1 MKKNKKIK
9 GNKENKNK
17 ESDDESNSDDDIQ
30 EIINSNKDESREKIR
45 YPKEESQ
52 KDNIQANT
60 KINLGQVFNTIL
72 DSKKKEIIYPKE
84 SKSKSKSKSK
94 NKSKNMKNKT
104 SSDVKVTGGS
114 KISGIKELRKYWA
127 STHKGKSVNKITK
140 NKNDLEKDKASKNTA
155 LTMFINN
162 NIKMDN
168 EFNIEETKNDKK
180 KETQI
185 PLDAQKQEEIMDL
198 FLEELYKNH
207 EKKIRDTPDLNPKS
221 EYDQYEK
228 DLMVNLHN
236 VNMRRP
242 FNDNESKKS
251 LIEQIDMPEKN
262 FQSDNKRKSDF
273 GTNHFKENM
282 DENIVNNI
290 NDKTPLI

>member
-1 MKKNKKIK
+1 MMNQIQKKILEIIINNKK
-9 GNKENKNK
+9 
-17 ESDDESNSDDDIQ
+17 EST
-30 EIINSNKDESREKIR
+30 EKIN
-45 YPKEESQ
+45 YPKEETQ
-52 KDNIQANT
+52 EEEAKDSNI
-60 KINLGQVFNTIL
+60 INLGKVFNI
-72 DSKKKEIIYPKE
+72 DSTVKKKEINYPKE
-84 SKSKSKSKSK
+84 SQSKSK
-94 NKSKNMKNKT
+94 NKSKNSKKKT
-104 SSDVKVTGGS
+104 PSYSEVKSKVGS
-114 KISGIKELRKYWA
+114 KISGIKELKKYWA
-127 STHKGKSVNKITK
+127 STHKGKSVNTITK

-180 KETQI
+180 KETQT
-185 PLDAQKQEEIMDL
+185 PLNAQKQEEIMDL
-198 FLEELYKNH
+198 FLEEIYKNH

-251 LIEQIDMPEKN
+251 LIEQIDMPGKK

-273 GTNHFKENM
+273 GRNHFKENM

>member
-60 KINLGQVFNTIL
+60 EINLGQVFNTIL

-140 NKNDLEKDKASKNTA
+140 NKNKLEKDNTSKNTA
-155 LTMFINN
+155 LTLIPKN
-162 NIKMDN
+162 NIKKDN
-168 EFNIEETKNDKK
+168 
-180 KETQI
+180 ETQI
-185 PLDAQKQEEIMDL
+185 QIDAQKREEKMDL
-198 FLEELYKNH
+198 FLEELYNNH
-207 EKKIRDTPDLNPKS
+207 EKNAKDTPNLNPKS
-221 EYDQYEK
+221 EYAQYEK
-228 DLMVNLHN
+228 DLMVNLHK
-236 VNMRRP
+236 VNMRRSIGV
-242 FNDNESKKS
+242 NNSQQS
-251 LIEQIDMPEKN
+251 LIDQIEMPKKVT
-262 FQSDNKRKSDF
+262 QSDNKRKVIQ
-273 GTNHFKENM
+273 KERNPF
-282 DENIVNNI
+282 DENIDENVVQNT
-290 NDKTPLI
+290 NDKIPLI

>member
-1 MKKNKKIK
+1 MK
-9 GNKENKNK
+9 
-17 ESDDESNSDDDIQ
+17 
-30 EIINSNKDESREKIR
+30 
-45 YPKEESQ
+45 
-52 KDNIQANT
+52 
-60 KINLGQVFNTIL
+60 
-72 DSKKKEIIYPKE
+72 
-84 SKSKSKSKSK
+84 
-94 NKSKNMKNKT
+94 
-104 SSDVKVTGGS
+104 
-114 KISGIKELRKYWA
+114 
-127 STHKGKSVNKITK
+127 
-140 NKNDLEKDKASKNTA
+140 
-155 LTMFINN
+155 
-162 NIKMDN
+162 
-168 EFNIEETKNDKK
+168 
-180 KETQI
+180 
-185 PLDAQKQEEIMDL
+185 
-198 FLEELYKNH
+198 
-207 EKKIRDTPDLNPKS
+207 KKIRDTPDLNPKS